1 MYTFIFIEKLW
12 LSSSALM
19 QSGIKSFTS
28 WTSMH
33 RQDEHR
39 KSKQSQWD
47 FVERIL
53 EAKFVFAGMFICK
66 LPVEQNSSEK
76 SAQLFLLSHT
86 LEYGTQPPIEHW
98 NMSGPQ
104 AQIPG
109 IHVCRQKFMSWF
121 KWLSVIQAHSVG
133 AHLKSD
139 MQMVD
144 WIRHDP
150 SSHCC
155 IVGPQIRE

>member
-1 MYTFIFIEKLW
+1 MYTFIFYRKTMAFII
-12 LSSSALM
+12 
-19 QSGIKSFTS
+19 GINAVGN
-28 WTSMH
+28 
-33 RQDEHR
+33 QIINEHR
-39 KSKQSQWD
+39 KSKQSQSD

-98 NMSGPQ
+98 NMSDPQ

-109 IHVCRQKFMSWF
+109 KHVCRQKFMSWF
-121 KWLSVIQAHSVG
+121 K
-133 AHLKSD
+133 
-139 MQMVD
+139 
-144 WIRHDP
+144 
-150 SSHCC
+150 
-155 IVGPQIRE
+155 